1 MYYAKKSLGQ
11 NYLID
16 LNIVKKIINLTK
28 IYNKDILEI
37 GPGKG
42 ALTEQILK
50 NKPKSLILIEKDD
63 ILSKE
68 LKLKYQNNK
77 KIIIY
82 NKDILEFDFEEK
94 LKENSIIFGNLP
106 YNISSQILAKI
117 IKFKKWPPKYSDLI
131 FMFQKELAERII
143 GKFNTSKY
151 GRLSILTN
159 YRLKILSKF
168 NVSPNCFFP
177 KPKIDSTVLYLK
189 PSKKISNK
197 IKNVENLEKITHI
210 FFSNKRKMIN
220 KIFSKLFKNPESL
233 SQKLDINLSLR
244 PDQLNES
251 DFYRIVE
258 CYEKYKKI

>member
-63 ILSKE
+63 ILSKD

-82 NKDILEFDFEEK
+82 NKDVLKFDFEEK
-94 LKENSIIFGNLP
+94 LKDDSIIFGNLP

-131 FMFQKELAERII
+131 FMFQKEMAERIV
-143 GKFNTSKY
+143 GKFNTPKY

-177 KPKIDSTVLYLK
+177 KPKVDSTVLYFK
-189 PSKKISNK
+189 PNKKILKK
-197 IKNVENLEKITHI
+197 IKNIENLEKITRVL
-210 FFSNKRKMIN
+210 FSNKRKMIN
-220 KIFSKLFKNPESL
+220 KGISKLFKNQENL

-244 PDQLNES
+244 PDQLSEN

-258 CYEKYKKI
+258 YYEKI